1 MEVMCSLAY
10 IGFGANLGDPE
21 DTFYKAMEKIGT
33 LKWVYLRKVSSLYKT
48 EPVGLKDNGPEF
60 LNAVLEAQVEMS
72 PFDLIYDLRKI
83 ERALGKNHS
92 HKSDRSRKIDLDL
105 LLFADKVLSSDTLEV
120 PHPRMETRGFVLA
133 PLAEIAPDFVHPG
146 LKLTIR
152 ELLDKLSPEELCKVR
167 LFKAVNKLE
176 GV

>member
-1 MEVMCSLAY
+1 MCSLAY

-21 DTFYKAMEKIGT
+21 DTFFKAMEKIGA
-33 LKWVYLRKVSSLYKT
+33 LKRVYLRKVSSLYRT

-83 ERALGKNHS
+83 EKALGKNRS

-105 LLFADKVLSSDTLEV
+105 LLFADKVFSSDTLEV
-120 PHPRMETRGFVLA
+120 PHPRMESRGFVLA

-146 LKLTIR
+146 LKLTIS
-152 ELLDKLSPEELCKVR
+152 ELLDNLDPEELRKVR
-167 LFKAVNKLE
+167 LFKAVNRLE